1 MKHIFGLSLS
11 SLTEPLMRI
20 SPPCWALYCT
30 NGLLSSTMIISSSW
44 LSSVPFTNGLYSK
57 NTKNILIFFTFA
69 FYLREK
75 EKGKGKGERERGQ
88 RERERR
94 KKGGGERDTYARRMK
109 MAFLPQ
115 SSRGLPFSASLRW
128 IFPLTS
134 LRESV
139 RETVTFFNRISLS
152 RSLTDNTTGKNC
164 LVGANPSMYLF
175 LSFSPP
181 C

>member
-1 MKHIFGLSLS
+1 
-11 SLTEPLMRI
+11 MRI

-69 FYLREK
+69 FYLREKEKGKGKGEEKGKEK

-139 RETVTFFNRISLS
+139 RETVTFFKRISLS

>member
-1 MKHIFGLSLS
+1 
-11 SLTEPLMRI
+11 MRI

-69 FYLREK
+69 FYLREKEKGKGKGEEKGKEK